1 MAASSVLVG
10 NVLGISYQT
19 GVNSKGEDV
28 FEGQIFKNISATAT
42 DDDLVALSDAI
53 GGILD
58 YNITTI
64 KKEQTYVIT
73 RGE

>member
-10 NVLGISYQT
+10 NSLGISYQT
-19 GVNSKGEDV
+19 GVNSKGKDV
-28 FEGQIFKNISATAT
+28 FGGQSFKNISATAT
-42 DDDLVALSDAI
+42 DDELVVLSDAI
-53 GGILD
+53 GGILA
-58 YNITTI
+58 YTVSTI

>member
-19 GVNSKGEDV
+19 GVISKGEDV
-28 FEGQIFKNISATAT
+28 FEGQSFKNISATAT